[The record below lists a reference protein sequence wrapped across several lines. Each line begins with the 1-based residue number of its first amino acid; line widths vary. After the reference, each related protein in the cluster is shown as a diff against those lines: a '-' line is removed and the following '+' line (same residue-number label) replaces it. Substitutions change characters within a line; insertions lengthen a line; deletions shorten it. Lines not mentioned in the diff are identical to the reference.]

1 MLTIKNLRKR
11 YGNFQALDGLNL
23 EVADGELFG
32 FVGPN
37 GAGKTTTLKILA
49 DFSFPMRARWRS
61 ADWMFTQ
68 TEKNSGGG
76 SAMCRISSEY
86 MIT

>member
-49 DFSFPMRARWRS
+49 GLLVGCLLRRKRTPAADRLCAGFLRS
-61 ADWMFTQ
+61 
-68 TEKNSGGG
+68 
-76 SAMCRISSEY
+76 I
-86 MIT
+86 

>member
-37 GAGKTTTLKILA
+37 GAGKTTTLKACCGILPFEEGEITVGCLLRRKRTPAA
-49 DFSFPMRARWRS
+49 DRLCAGFLRS
-61 ADWMFTQ
+61 
-68 TEKNSGGG
+68 
-76 SAMCRISSEY
+76 I
-86 MIT
+86 

>member
-37 GAGKTTTLKILA
+37 GAGKTTTLK
-49 DFSFPMRARWRS
+49 MRARWRS

>member
-37 GAGKTTTLKILA
+37 GADRK
-49 DFSFPMRARWRS
+49 SVV
-61 ADWMFTQ
+61 
-68 TEKNSGGG
+68 
-76 SAMCRISSEY
+76 
-86 MIT
+86 

>member
-32 FVGPN
+32 FVGPT

-49 DFSFPMRARWRS
+49 GLLVPDEGAV
-61 ADWMFTQ
+61 
-68 TEKNSGGG
+68 
-76 SAMCRISSEY
+76 
-86 MIT
+86 

>member
-37 GAGKTTTLKILA
+37 VKPANN
-49 DFSFPMRARWRS
+49 P
-61 ADWMFTQ
+61 
-68 TEKNSGGG
+68 
-76 SAMCRISSEY
+76 ISCP
-86 MIT
+86 